1 MAKIKKIGVLTSG
14 GDAPGM
20 NAAIRAVVR
29 TAVYNEIEIVGIC
42 CGYQGMINSDFK
54 ELKSSSVSD
63 IIQRGGTILKTA
75 RCEEFKTPEGRKKA
89 YENLKEAQIDGV
101 VVIGGDGSFTGAR
114 IFNEEYEIPFVGIP
128 GTIGYDT
135 ALNTVVEA
143 VDKIRDTASA
153 HNRMFFVEVM
163 GAEAG
168 FIALYSGI
176 ATGAEAILIPETKG
190 ESRDL
195 KKMIET
201 GNKRKKSSNIIIVAE
216 GDEEGG
222 AFAIAEKMKDDFKEY
237 DVRVS
242 VLGHLQRGG
251 SPSAI
256 DRVNASRLGHA
267 AVEALLDDQKS
278 VMVGIL
284 NGEITLV
291 PFRKAVK
298 LHKDVN
304 HDLVAL
310 AEILSV

>member
-1 MAKIKKIGVLTSG
+1 
-14 GDAPGM
+14 
-20 NAAIRAVVR
+20 
-29 TAVYNEIEIVGIC
+29 
-42 CGYQGMINSDFK
+42 
-54 ELKSSSVSD
+54 
-63 IIQRGGTILKTA
+63 
-75 RCEEFKTPEGRKKA
+75 
-89 YENLKEAQIDGV
+89 
-101 VVIGGDGSFTGAR
+101 
-114 IFNEEYEIPFVGIP
+114 
-128 GTIGYDT
+128 
-135 ALNTVVEA
+135 
-143 VDKIRDTASA
+143 
-153 HNRMFFVEVM
+153 MFFVEVM